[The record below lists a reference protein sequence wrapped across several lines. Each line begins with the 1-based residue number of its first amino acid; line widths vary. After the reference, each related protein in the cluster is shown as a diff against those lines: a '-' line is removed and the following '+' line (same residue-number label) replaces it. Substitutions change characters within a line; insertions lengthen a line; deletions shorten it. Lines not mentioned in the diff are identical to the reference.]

1 MMQKLESLKL
11 VGNFEQMLTSM
22 NMSPCES
29 TGKYPKVGKTF
40 RLGFEDIDGFYW
52 FYETESFILDIHDFQ
67 INKEVIIEYQA
78 DIAPLFLLGS
88 TYLKTAHGEWLTPY
102 HTMTSGS
109 MFILTP
115 YTSKLRYLFHGGFP
129 FRSIGIKFK
138 SKMIEE
144 FIVDPLHIDERKVPD
159 IFWETQ
165 KNVTKPIEKIANA
178 LLRCNMDSP
187 AVELFLEAKA
197 KEWLSIT
204 IDEYLRKKNT
214 PPLSPEDDEK
224 LQNVA
229 DYLND
234 HYVLNTPQEL
244 LEKIAMMSGT
254 KLKST
259 FKQKYRMSITEFTQR
274 RRMNMAET
282 LLSTTSLDVGDVAR
296 SVGYQ
301 SHSRFSTLY
310 KKYKGIYP
318 REVRKYGEK
327 VQEGVS
333 EK

>member
-1 MMQKLESLKL
+1 MNTKTPEP
-11 VGNFEQMLTSM
+11 VRNFENLLIEM
-22 NMSPCES
+22 NMQPCENP
-29 TGKYPKVGKTF
+29 GKYSKVGKTF
-40 RLGFEDIDGFYW
+40 QLDLENMNGYYW
-52 FYETESFILDIHDFQ
+52 FYETENFILDIHDFQ
-67 INKEVIIEYQA
+67 IEKEVIIDYRMDTEP
-78 DIAPLFLLGS
+78 IFELGS
-88 TYLKTAHGEWLTPY
+88 TYLKAAHGEWLTPY

-129 FRSIGIKFK
+129 FQSIGIKFK
-138 SKMIEE
+138 PKMIREL
-144 FIVDPLHIDERKVPD
+144 ILDPLHLEGSEVPD
-159 IFWETQ
+159 LFWETQ
-165 KNVTKPIEKIANA
+165 DSVTKPIEKIANA

-187 AVELFLEAKA
+187 AVELFFEAKA

-214 PPLSPEDDEK
+214 PPLSESDDEM
-224 LQNVA
+224 LRNVA

-244 LEKIAMMSGT
+244 LEKISMMSGT
-254 KLKST
+254 KLKNA

-274 RRMNMAET
+274 RRMNIAET
-282 LLSTTSLDVGDVAR
+282 LLSTTELDIANVAK

-318 REVRKYGEK
+318 REVRRPKEDSK
-327 VQEGVS
+327 NGVS
-333 EK
+333 K

>member
-1 MMQKLESLKL
+1 MKNNETVQT
-11 VGNFEQMLTSM
+11 FEQLLIEM
-22 NMSPCES
+22 NMRPCENP
-29 TGKYPKVGKTF
+29 GNYPKVGKTYEF
-40 RLGFEDIDGFYW
+40 NFEDMTGHYW
-52 FYETESFILDIHDFQ
+52 FYETEHFIMDIHDFQ
-67 INKEVIIEYQA
+67 INREVIIDYRVDTE
-78 DIAPLFLLGS
+78 PLFELGS

-129 FRSIGIKFK
+129 FHSIGIKFK
-138 SKMIEE
+138 PKMIRE
-144 FIVDPLHIDERKVPD
+144 FIVEPLRMDDREVPD

-165 KNVTKPIEKIANA
+165 ERITKPIEKIANA
-178 LLRCNMDSP
+178 LLRCTMDSP

-204 IDEYLRKKNT
+204 IDEYLHKKNS
-214 PPLSPEDDEK
+214 PSLSKADDEM

-254 KLKST
+254 KLKNA
-259 FKQKYRMSITEFTQR
+259 FKRKFHMSITEFTQR
-274 RRMNMAET
+274 RRMNIAET
-282 LLSTTSLDVGDVAR
+282 LLSTTELDVSDVAR

-318 REVRKYGEK
+318 REVRRVIEFHEK
-327 VQEGVS
+327 RVS
-333 EK
+333 EE